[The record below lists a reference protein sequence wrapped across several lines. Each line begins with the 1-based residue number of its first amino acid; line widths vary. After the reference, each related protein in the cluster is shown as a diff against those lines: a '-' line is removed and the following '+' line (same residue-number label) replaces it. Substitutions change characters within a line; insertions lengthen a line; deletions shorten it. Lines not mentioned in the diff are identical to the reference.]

1 MEDRKG
7 WLVKKVSELSDSYKI
22 FGSELSP
29 YSVKVRSYFR
39 YKKIPHEWTLRS
51 EQNLEE
57 FERFAKLPLVPLVV
71 TPEQKGIQDST
82 PIIEQMESLF
92 PEPSIHPENPALAF
106 ISALIEEYGDEWVN
120 KPMFHYRWTY
130 VPDQWATA
138 ERIAR
143 QVLGDANGTQLA
155 ERRQAVRDRMI
166 GRLAFVGSSEQTRQQ
181 IEDSL
186 ANLLSILEA
195 HLAERLYLFG
205 GRPAFG
211 DFGLAAQLYQCST
224 DPTPS
229 ALMRERAP
237 KVLGWVQ
244 RMLAPSNNGP
254 FEPWDAL
261 APTLVPLLETEIG
274 KLFLPWSTANAR
286 ALQAA
291 DQTFSLEL
299 KGRKFSQQPQK
310 YHARSLGVLKARYA
324 AMSDTT
330 ELEPTLAAAGC
341 LQWLR
346 TD

>member
-1 MEDRKG
+1 ME
-7 WLVKKVSELSDSYKI
+7 KVSELSDSYKI

-39 YKKIPHEWTLRS
+39 YKKIAHEWTLRS
-51 EQNLEE
+51 EQNMEE
-57 FERFAKLPLVPLVV
+57 FERLAKLPLIPLVV
-71 TPEQKGIQDST
+71 TPEQNGIQDST
-82 PIIEQMESLF
+82 PIIEQMETLF
-92 PEPSIHPENPALAF
+92 PEPSIHPENPELAF
-106 ISALIEEYGDEWVN
+106 ISALVEEYGDEWVN
-120 KPMFHYRWTY
+120 KPMFHYRWNY

-195 HLAERLYLFG
+195 HLAGRPYLFG

-211 DFGLAAQLYQCST
+211 DFGLAAQLYQCSS
-224 DPTPS
+224 DPTPG

-237 KVLGWVQ
+237 KVLEWVQ
-244 RMLAPSNNGP
+244 RMLAPSINGA
-254 FEPWDAL
+254 FESWDAL
-261 APTLVPLLETEIG
+261 APTFLPLLETEIG
-274 KLFLPWSTANAR
+274 QLFLPWSTANAH

-291 DQTFSLEL
+291 DETFSVEL
-299 KGRKFSQQPQK
+299 KGRKFSEQPQK
-310 YHARSLGVLKARYA
+310 YHARSLGVLRARYA
-324 AMSDTT
+324 AMNDTAALDPI
-330 ELEPTLAAAGC
+330 LEAAEC
-341 LQWLR
+341 LRWLR
-346 TD
+346 SD